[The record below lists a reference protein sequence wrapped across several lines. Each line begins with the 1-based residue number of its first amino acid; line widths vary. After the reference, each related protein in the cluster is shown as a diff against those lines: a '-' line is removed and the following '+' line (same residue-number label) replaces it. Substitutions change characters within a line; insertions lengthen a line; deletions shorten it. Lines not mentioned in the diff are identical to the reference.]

1 MRTTISK
8 ISAVFEADIKDVWK
22 TVTSLNDYGWR
33 SDLDRIE
40 VLNDKSFVEHSK
52 NGYVTTFRSTTFLP
66 YIRWEFDMEN
76 DNMKGHWTGVF
87 DDGDGTTRIEF
98 TEVVT
103 VKKLFLKPFVRAFL
117 RKQQKTYIS
126 DLEKALGS
134 RVINWRV

>member
-1 MRTTISK
+1 
-8 ISAVFEADIKDVWK
+8 
-22 TVTSLNDYGWR
+22 
-33 SDLDRIE
+33 
-40 VLNDKSFVEHSK
+40 
-52 NGYVTTFRSTTFLP
+52 
-66 YIRWEFDMEN
+66 MEN

-134 RVINWRV
+134 RVIKLESIK